1 MKELEKTVDR
11 ENLVYRTNEYT
22 YSFKNFWT
30 INTFGRNIYNGRFT
44 LKEADEDQSSLL
56 VEIMDFKKKIRPQNL
71 EKKQE
76 DKDILKSFYALF
88 EGREKVLDAFE
99 SKMFPIKI
107 EGTGFSD
114 KVFDHSNLK
123 ILTPKQV
130 LQGLPIA
137 LAQVTVGNTSEN
149 LLNEIRLIT
158 YSLYWAKEI
167 DKKYIT
173 I

>member
-1 MKELEKTVDR
+1 MKLWVLR
-11 ENLVYRTNEYT
+11 
-22 YSFKNFWT
+22 
-30 INTFGRNIYNGRFT
+30 
-44 LKEADEDQSSLL
+44 
-56 VEIMDFKKKIRPQNL
+56 KKIRPRNP

-99 SKMFPIKI
+99 SKMFQIKI

-158 YSLYWAKEI
+158 YSLY
-167 DKKYIT
+167 
-173 I
+173 